1 MNDSC
6 SPCVIPLPRV
16 ILVPGLIPVSV
27 VIPGLT
33 RNEEREPGAGLY
45 ELPVAI

>member
-6 SPCVIPLPRV
+6 SPCVIPLP
-16 ILVPGLIPVSV
+16 GLIPVSV
-27 VIPGLT
+27 LIPGLT
-33 RNEEREPGAGLY
+33 RNEEWEPGAGLY